1 MINILMGIGGIIGIV
16 IGAVVLI
23 LIIALVSWG
32 VKAYNNLVKGR
43 NKVKNQWA
51 QIDVQV
57 KRRFDLIPNLVET
70 DKGYAKHESEILT
83 QFADARK
90 MYASAKDNNS
100 ASEMAKADANLSKA
114 LSIFVN
120 AVTEQYPQLKADVNF
135 NSLQAE
141 LRETEDKIAY
151 QRQFYNDVVMSYN
164 NLREVFPTVIIANM
178 FNFKEAELFN
188 TTDEV
193 RDNAPKVSF

>member
-1 MINILMGIGGIIGIV
+1 MINILIEAKHIIGIV
-16 IGAVVLI
+16 VAVVVVV
-23 LIIALVSWG
+23 LIIALIGWG
-32 VKAYNNLVKGR
+32 VGTYNKLIKGR

-70 DKGYAKHESEILT
+70 VKGYAKHESEIYT
-83 QFADARK
+83 QFAEARK
-90 MYASAKDNNS
+90 MYASAKENNS
-100 ASEMAKADANLSKA
+100 VADMAKADANLSKA

-120 AVTEQYPQLKADVNF
+120 AVTEQYPQLKADTHF
-135 NSLQAE
+135 NALQSE
-141 LRETEDKIAY
+141 LRATEDKIAY

-178 FNFKEAELFN
+178 FKFKEAELFN

>member
-57 KRRFDLIPNLVET
+57 KRRFD
-70 DKGYAKHESEILT
+70 
-83 QFADARK
+83 
-90 MYASAKDNNS
+90 
-100 ASEMAKADANLSKA
+100 
-114 LSIFVN
+114 
-120 AVTEQYPQLKADVNF
+120 
-135 NSLQAE
+135 
-141 LRETEDKIAY
+141 
-151 QRQFYNDVVMSYN
+151 
-164 NLREVFPTVIIANM
+164 
-178 FNFKEAELFN
+178 
-188 TTDEV
+188 
-193 RDNAPKVSF
+193 